1 MIEESFLLSQIRVL
15 EICFRNKIDYYGP
28 KEIRER
34 LAHIWF
40 TLFAMVICLYE
51 SYDNWKKEEIKKHWI
66 KKYNLNKAREKQE
79 SFEHCTYQHS
89 AIGIES

>member
-1 MIEESFLLSQIRVL
+1 M
-15 EICFRNKIDYYGP
+15 
-28 KEIRER
+28 
-34 LAHIWF
+34 A
-40 TLFAMVICLYE
+40 ICLYE